1 MSSSSIAAAFHGVL
15 AALDKLEIR
24 YAVGGSIASSI
35 YGNYR
40 FTNDADI
47 LVDLPLSA
55 VEDFTRELGPAY
67 YADALSLREQFGRG
81 RPWNVI
87 HKATGYKFDLFP
99 VAAQPFLESELRR
112 RTFQVSASFGEPI
125 EFAVTSPEDILLAK
139 LRWYQQ
145 TGGAS
150 EQQWKDVAGIVAIQG
165 ARLDRA
171 YLDTWAKELGVEQL
185 LTRLLT

>member
-55 VEDFTRELGPAY
+55 VEDFTR
-67 YADALSLREQFGRG
+67 
-81 RPWNVI
+81 
-87 HKATGYKFDLFP
+87 
-99 VAAQPFLESELRR
+99 ESELRR